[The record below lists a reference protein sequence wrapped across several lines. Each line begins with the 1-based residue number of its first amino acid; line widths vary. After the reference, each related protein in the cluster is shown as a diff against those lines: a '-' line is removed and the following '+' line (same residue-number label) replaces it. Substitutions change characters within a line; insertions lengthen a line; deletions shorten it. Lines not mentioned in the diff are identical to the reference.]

1 MIGASQRRAGSRH
14 GWLGTRPGLIALA
27 VVIAVLSAVG
37 PARAATRTA
46 TPDAHRPG
54 ASLAAGLAARATPSA
69 RSTPF
74 LAADELSA
82 DRMIWTRFGGVVDGP
97 ADQASLMNANG
108 MVGAGGG
115 DLYLS
120 EVGSNVV
127 RRFDASRGRLD
138 TIAGDGTVGF
148 AGDGGP
154 YSQARL
160 HWPIS
165 LARDARG
172 VVYLS
177 DFGNQRIR
185 ALNPTRRA
193 VTVATVRIDPGE
205 IETIAGNG
213 DLTPFPDRPPDRVP
227 ALETSMA
234 FPRGVAV
241 DGAGNVFY
249 CDIDSQMV
257 RVIWNSG
264 PDAGLVETYAGSG
277 WPDPPD
283 GIEYPRPTPD
293 GIPARDMILSAPSA
307 VTVGPD
313 GDLYIAEWAF
323 NPTLGRDSA
332 VIWRIDHDD
341 RTAHRVAGDPTTDDP
356 GEGGPALDA
365 RLPTNVQSI
374 VFDADA
380 NLFLSGETV
389 VRRIVATTGVITTV
403 AGHNEDGIPTFS
415 ATDEGRPAV
424 DATIT
429 GAAAL
434 VFSAGELTFIDREA
448 GVVRRIDRR
457 GILRGVIRAR
467 SGIKLP
473 FTAAIDTRD
482 RLFVSEWS
490 HGRIRRLD
498 PDGTLATAVDL
509 LDIAGTDGSGL
520 ALLARSGAIN
530 GVAFDEY
537 GDLFLSDVAS
547 SRVLQVR
554 ALPGPG
560 GRLIRPLSPIREIAR
575 YAPPFDALIDQL
587 AVHGGTVYAGEVIS
601 SALLEIDVATGAT
614 STLAGGDGS
623 LASISGLALDVAH
636 GRIFVADALARQVV
650 AVDLASGAISPFAEL
665 PYPFGFP
672 NLHMVLADGP
682 LFVSNDFSGAQVYV
696 IDTAAPTPGAELY
709 AGFGQDFDAGVSGD
723 GGPAREA
730 GLAIPEGIVVD
741 SAGKL
746 QIAERDSGRVR
757 VVGTS
762 DIVPGAF
769 PNLIHAGSGARV
781 DVAIE
786 GNPSFDA
793 SRLVAASV
801 TVGGVATDGARV
813 RDVNGDGRRD
823 LVVRV
828 RQDALAAA
836 LAPDA
841 REAAIEGSMRG
852 GGTLRDADWVTI
864 VP

>member
-1 MIGASQRRAGSRH
+1 VTGALRIGGSGQGR
-14 GWLGTRPGLIALA
+14 LGTRHARVAIALA
-27 VVIAVLSAVG
+27 IATLAGG
-37 PARAATRTA
+37 PASAGAATA
-46 TPDAHRPG
+46 PPDSHRPG
-54 ASLAAGLAARATPSA
+54 ASLAAALSARANPAPGAARATV
-69 RSTPF
+69 
-74 LAADELSA
+74 AAAELSA

-108 MVGAGGG
+108 MVGGGGG

-120 EVGSNVV
+120 ELGSNVI

-138 TIAGDGTVGF
+138 TIAGDGTMGF

-154 YSQARL
+154 YANARFL
-160 HWPIS
+160 WPNS

-172 VVYLS
+172 VIYLS
-177 DFGNQRIR
+177 DFGNQRVR
-185 ALNPTRRA
+185 VLNPTRRA

-213 DLTPFPDRPPDRVP
+213 DLTPFLDRPPDRVP
-227 ALETSMA
+227 ALETSMT

-249 CDIDSQMV
+249 CDIDSEMV

-283 GIEYPRPTPD
+283 DIEYPRATPD
-293 GIPARDMILSAPSA
+293 GIPARDMILASPSA

-313 GDLYIAEWAF
+313 GDLYLAEWAF

-356 GEGGPALDA
+356 GDGGPALDA

-389 VRRIVATTGVITTV
+389 VRRIDATTGVITTV
-403 AGHNEDGIPTFS
+403 AGKDEGGIPTFS
-415 ATDEGRPAV
+415 AADEGRPAV

-434 VFSAGELTFIDREA
+434 VWTAGELTFIDREGGA
-448 GVVRRIDRR
+448 VRRIDRR

-473 FTAAIDTRD
+473 FTAAIDARD
-482 RLFVSEWS
+482 RLFISEWA

-498 PDGTLATAVDL
+498 PDGSLATAVNL
-509 LDIAGTDGSGL
+509 LDIAGSDGSGL

-530 GVAFDEY
+530 GVAFDEH
-537 GDLFLSDVAS
+537 GDLYLSDVSS

-575 YAPPFDALIDQL
+575 FAPPFDALIDQI
-587 AVHGGTVYAGEVIS
+587 AAHGGTVYAGEAIS

-614 STLAGGDGS
+614 STLAGGDGA

-636 GRIFVADALARQVV
+636 GRIFVADPLARQVV
-650 AVDLASGAISPFAEL
+650 AVDLASGAISPVAEL

-672 NLHMVLADGP
+672 NLHMVLADGL
-682 LFVSNDFSGAQVYV
+682 LFVANDFSGAQVYV
-696 IDTAAPTPGAELY
+696 IDTDAPTPVAELY
-709 AGFGQDFDAGVSGD
+709 AGMRQDFDAGVSGD

-757 VVGTS
+757 QVGTS
-762 DIVPGAF
+762 DILPGAF
-769 PNLIHAGSGARV
+769 PNVIHASSGARI
-781 DVAIE
+781 DVAIQ

-793 SRLVAASV
+793 SRLIASNV
-801 TVGGVATDGARV
+801 TVGGVATDGARL

-828 RQDALAAA
+828 RQNALAAGIGA
-836 LAPDA
+836 DA
-841 REAAIEGSMRG
+841 REAAIEGTLRG
-852 GGTLRDADWVTI
+852 GGTLRDADWVTLA
-864 VP
+864 P